1 MKGKGE
7 YIGNVG
13 RRQMG
18 AYEVFANRAVDLRVR
33 TGLKPALTLK
43 TDTPPSHFNAFC

>member
-18 AYEVFANRAVDLRVR
+18 AYEVFANRASSAAGVVLAARA
-33 TGLKPALTLK
+33 KA
-43 TDTPPSHFNAFC
+43 A